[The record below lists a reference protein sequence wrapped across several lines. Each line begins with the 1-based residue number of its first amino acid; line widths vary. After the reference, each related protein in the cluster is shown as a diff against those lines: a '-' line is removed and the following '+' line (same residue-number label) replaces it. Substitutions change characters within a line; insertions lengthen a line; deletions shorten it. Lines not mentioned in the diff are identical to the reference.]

1 MLDRVLPRTLLALSK
16 TYERSALAQLHSDG
30 HDAIRLSHFAVFSYI
45 GTGTVRVSELADRT
59 QQTQQGMGK
68 TLRELEILGYIERAI
83 DTTDR
88 RAKAIKLT
96 EDGQKV
102 SNSIAKSYAK
112 LKKQHAKLIGQEDM
126 DSLCRVLDELVSEA
140 KIDTP
145 APFWSK

>member
-16 TYERSALAQLHSDG
+16 TYEKAALAQLHSDG

-83 DTTDR
+83 DSTDR

-96 EDGQKV
+96 EDGLKV
-102 SNSIAKSYAK
+102 ANAIAKSYTK
-112 LKKQHAKLIGQEDM
+112 LKKQHAKQIGQDNM
-126 DSLCRVLDELVSEA
+126 NTLCGVLDEIVAEA
-140 KIDTP
+140 RIDTP

>member
-1 MLDRVLPRTLLALSK
+1 
-16 TYERSALAQLHSDG
+16 
-30 HDAIRLSHFAVFSYI
+30 
-45 GTGTVRVSELADRT
+45 
-59 QQTQQGMGK
+59 MGK

-83 DTTDR
+83 DSTDR
-88 RAKAIKLT
+88 RAKAIKLS

-102 SNSIAKSYAK
+102 AHSIAKSYAK

>member
-16 TYERSALAQLHSDG
+16 TYERTALSQLHSDG

-83 DTTDR
+83 DSTDR

-96 EDGQKV
+96 DSGLKV
-102 SNSIAKSYAK
+102 ANSIAKSYTK
-112 LKKQHAKLIGQEDM
+112 LKKQHAKQIGQANM
-126 DSLCRVLDELVSEA
+126 DSLCSVLDDIVAEA
-140 KIDTP
+140 KIETP